1 MDSDELKKLPGIKEK
16 LIKWGGGEE
25 ELGYKRKG
33 IDDLIKWKI
42 SGIILNLI
50 TFLTTILAFFTVT
63 SQMENN
69 KKRRNFILPYAAMHI
84 NNMYILNFSM
94 CVFTKCIQWSW
105 MEYNNFITFCI
116 EDLLHG
122 DFPYNY
128 IGVLQISFTNITNG
142 VIGRSKNRQN

>member
-1 MDSDELKKLPGIKEK
+1 
-16 LIKWGGGEE
+16 
-25 ELGYKRKG
+25 
-33 IDDLIKWKI
+33 
-42 SGIILNLI
+42 
-50 TFLTTILAFFTVT
+50 
-63 SQMENN
+63 
-69 KKRRNFILPYAAMHI
+69 
-84 NNMYILNFSM
+84 M